1 MADHIGEP
9 VAGGSPAAG
18 ATPVEDHRQ
27 HHPRCVAAPDVRTHR
42 SWAPRRHPPRKIHA
56 MHNLR
61 NHMDLL
67 LAAAA
72 GFIVLA
78 DLGVPVLTHL
88 PVLAVCPLRWSS

>member
-1 MADHIGEP
+1 MGTKTSSTEK
-9 VAGGSPAAG
+9 V
-18 ATPVEDHRQ
+18 
-27 HHPRCVAAPDVRTHR
+27 
-42 SWAPRRHPPRKIHA
+42 HA
-56 MHNLR
+56 MHNHR

-88 PVLAVCPLRWSS
+88 PVLAVCPLRGSTVTGRPATTSSSTLRSHGGQDAAG